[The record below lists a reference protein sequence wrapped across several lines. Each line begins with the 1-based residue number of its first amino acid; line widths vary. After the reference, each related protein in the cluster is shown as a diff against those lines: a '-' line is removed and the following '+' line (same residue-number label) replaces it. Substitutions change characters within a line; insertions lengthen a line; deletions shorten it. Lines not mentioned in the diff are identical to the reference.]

1 MVIPA
6 LIALAE
12 NHAGSGESFI
22 TATVAGYETIIRVGL
37 IIDAPK
43 LFARGWWPSTICGAF
58 GVATAGAKF
67 LNWTARETANALGI
81 AALHSGG
88 LLTGGNEGA
97 TARHLAFGHAAR
109 NGIQSLLAAQQGFT
123 GPKRAFEDARGFG
136 PTLCSEPKWEYLRSF
151 AGFHLP
157 EVAFKPYPCARQL
170 HAGVEA
176 LLKIV
181 RQHSLRPETTG
192 EIELFLP
199 AQNAAM
205 MNRPSITPTHA
216 ATVGSGQYVMA
227 VTVLR
232 GKLDL
237 ASFEEEFLHD
247 NKVWQLMNKVK
258 VSAGADLERHYPKS
272 WPGRVVVRSVSGAIH
287 SEEVI
292 IPKGESGNPMSAA
305 EIEEKFL
312 SLAAPVVEDERALL
326 VQREIRSLEE
336 RQSLEGVLAALA
348 G

>member
-1 MVIPA
+1 MI
-6 LIALAE
+6 E
-12 NHAGSGESFI
+12 
-22 TATVAGYETIIRVGL
+22 ATIAGYETIIRVGL
-37 IIDAPK
+37 SIDAPK

-58 GVATAGAKF
+58 GVAAAGAKF
-67 LNWTARETANALGI
+67 LNWTARETANALAI

-88 LLTGGNEGA
+88 MLTGGNEGA

-109 NGIQSLLAAQQGFT
+109 NGIQSLMAARQGFT
-123 GPKRAFEDARGFG
+123 GPKRAFEDARGFC

-151 AGFHLP
+151 DGFHLP

-181 RQHSLRPETTG
+181 RECSLRPETIG

-247 NKVWQLMNKVK
+247 NKVRQLMNKVK
-258 VSAGADLERHYPKS
+258 VSPGGDLERHYPKS

-336 RQSLEGVLAALA
+336 RQSLEGVLAGLA